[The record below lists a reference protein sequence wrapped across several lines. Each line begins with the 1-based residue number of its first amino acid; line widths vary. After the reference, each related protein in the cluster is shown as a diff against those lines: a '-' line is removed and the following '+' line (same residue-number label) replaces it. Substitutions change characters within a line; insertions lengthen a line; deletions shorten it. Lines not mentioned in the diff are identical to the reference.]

1 MDDNIPWCDTT
12 LILYEVSRSNRV
24 NVSHSDKRATQQQW
38 VQGMTVEVLKR
49 INGLHWHWYHASYR
63 CIHVNNSSK
72 GKSKSKSKRA
82 LDIRWL
88 DGNITLH
95 IVSILW
101 LIIKRENW
109 HIYKY
114 HWYISLYDTGNQ
126 MGRYDMVM
134 IWDKMRDEMRW
145 DKATRCICGSM
156 LFYSILRFS
165 IDWNVDLSRYI
176 NW

>member
-114 HWYISLYDTGNQ
+114 HTNHYMTQEIKWDGTIWWWYEI
-126 MGRYDMVM
+126 R
-134 IWDKMRDEMRW
+134 WEMRW
-145 DKATRCICGSM
+145 DEIRQRGVYAVLC
-156 LFYSILRFS
+156 YSILFYAFLL
-165 IDWNVDLSRYI
+165 IEMLI
-176 NW
+176 